1 MSLTPATVAIGL
13 YAAWLAVEM
22 AVLRPAR
29 DRSGGD
35 VDRHSLLV
43 LASSNLLAP
52 LCAIAAYLWGVG
64 ALPIA
69 GGWQWLGLAL
79 MLAGI
84 AIRWSGIRTL
94 RRFFSANVAVQS
106 DHRLIVAGPY
116 RWVRHPGYFGGWLMF
131 LGLGL
136 ALANG
141 VALLLL
147 AVLTVPAFL
156 YRIAVEERAL
166 RGAFAEYAAYAGTV
180 RKFIPFVW

>member
-1 MSLTPATVAIGL
+1 MSLAPAAVGVGL
-13 YAAWLAVEM
+13 YAVWLAVEM

-52 LCAIAAYLWGVG
+52 ACAIAVHLLGVG
-64 ALPIA
+64 ALSVPA
-69 GGWQWLGLAL
+69 HWQWPGLVL
-79 MLAGI
+79 MLVGI
-84 AIRWSGIRTL
+84 AIRWSGIHTL
-94 RRFFSANVAVQS
+94 RRFFSANVAVQR

-131 LGLGL
+131 AGLGV
-136 ALANG
+136 ALANW
-141 VALLLL
+141 VALLVL

-166 RGAFAEYAAYAGTV
+166 RGAFPEYAAYASTV
-180 RKFIPFVW
+180 RKFIPFLW